1 MAGIVSGV
9 NVITEFETPESA
21 SYSGYIDYMNKE
33 QGKQE
38 QYKEYND
45 YLAKTDSLFTMEKD
59 NLSENEI
66 KELKSLFEKAQ
77 ENGSVLWKTVI
88 SFDNRWLEQNGIYDM
103 KSDILNETKMRE
115 AIRKGIDAMLNNEG
129 LQYAFWSA
137 GIHYD
142 TDNIHVHVAT
152 VEPIPMRQKK
162 TYKQYEVSRNEK
174 NKLVHKKP
182 VLNGKGEQVV
192 KEEYVGV
199 FKASSIKLCKS
210 AVANEIMQQRDV
222 TLEINSIIRDQ
233 ILKNKANIS
242 FRMDPK
248 LQEQFFKVYE
258 MLPDC
263 PKNMWKYGQNIMKP
277 IRSEIDELSDLYL
290 SVYHGE
296 EMKRIKELLK
306 IQAARYMA
314 AYGDTG
320 KDYGIGK
327 MEDLHKRLG
336 NIILAEMRTFALE
349 EKENEQ
355 EKFDGKEIEEVLPV
369 ETEEIE
375 EVLPVETEEIED
387 ASLEEAVY
395 SKWTKEYKEAR
406 KSFYGSALKEP
417 DEERGVWLYEQEAEK
432 GNVLALFDLAEIYKN
447 GNTEE
452 KEKSAVYYQR
462 AVKGWKVLAEKENLT
477 NHQKGT
483 ILYKLGKCYDRGYGV
498 EQDADQAKKYYQS
511 AESKGNN
518 YAAYSLGNIFYYQE
532 KDHETAYEHYR
543 KGVSDQ
549 YRKNPFGDYQFA
561 VLSEKGIGRKE
572 GEVQAEQYFKQALNG
587 FIKLD
592 KDINDPK
599 LEYRMGYMFYQGI
612 GTEQDTEKALEYLKK
627 ATVKGHTYAEWMIGK
642 IYLERGEKEDGINWL
657 KKAAEHEAAQ
667 QESGCAQYYLGK
679 MYLLGE
685 DTERNIEEA
694 VKWFEK
700 ASENGNQYAQYQLGK
715 IYLTGINGNQN
726 MKKALEW
733 LKKSAEQNNQY
744 AQYMLGKIYMNG
756 VGVEKNLQEAV
767 KWFEKSAEQEN
778 GCAQYYLGK
787 MYLLGEDTER
797 DIEEAVKWFEKA
809 SENGNQY
816 AQYQLGKIYLTG
828 INGNQNMKKA
838 LEWLKKSA
846 EQNNQYAQY
855 MLGKIYM
862 NGVGVEKNLQEA
874 VKWFEKSAE
883 QENGYA
889 QYYLGKIYLQSR
901 DMEKAGEWIGRAIRN
916 RNEAAIHLYVNEAT
930 KLGKISVGKEFEKVK
945 RNFNKSM
952 NQFIKSLR
960 KDYEAWKN
968 IMEHDRML
976 EKELNVSST
985 EELIV

>member
-355 EKFDGKEIEEVLPV
+355 EKFDGKEIEEVLPM
-369 ETEEIE
+369 E
-375 EVLPVETEEIED
+375 LPVEAEEIED

-406 KSFYGSALKEP
+406 KSFYGSALEEP

-498 EQDADQAKKYYQS
+498 EQDVDQAKKYYQS

-572 GEVQAEQYFKQALNG
+572 GEVQAEQYFEQALNG
-587 FIKLD
+587 FIQLD

-657 KKAAEHEAAQ
+657 KKAAEHDNPLAQYTMGKLYLKGEKVEKDPMKVKELFQKAAQ
-667 QESGCAQYYLGK
+667 QEHEYAQYYLGK

-756 VGVEKNLQEAV
+756 MGVEKNLQE
-767 KWFEKSAEQEN
+767 S
-778 GCAQYYLGK
+778 
-787 MYLLGEDTER
+787 
-797 DIEEAVKWFEKA
+797 
-809 SENGNQY
+809 
-816 AQYQLGKIYLTG
+816 
-828 INGNQNMKKA
+828 
-838 LEWLKKSA
+838 
-846 EQNNQYAQY
+846 
-855 MLGKIYM
+855 
-862 NGVGVEKNLQEA
+862 

-889 QYYLGKIYLQSR
+889 QYYLGKIYLQAG
-901 DMEKAGEWIGRAIRN
+901 DMEKAGEWIGKAIGN

-985 EELIV
+985 EELTV

>member
-38 QYKEYND
+38 QYKEYNN
-45 YLAKTDSLFTMEKD
+45 YLAKTDSLFTLEKD

-129 LQYAFWSA
+129 LQHAFWSA

-320 KDYGIGK
+320 KDYGTGK
-327 MEDLHKRLG
+327 LEDLHKRLG

-349 EKENEQ
+349 EKENER

-369 ETEEIE
+369 EM
-375 EVLPVETEEIED
+375 EEIED

-406 KSFYGSALKEP
+406 KSFYGSALEEP
-417 DEERGVWLYEQEAEK
+417 DEARGVWLYEQEAEK

-477 NHQKGT
+477 NRQKGT

-498 EQDADQAKKYYQS
+498 ERDADQAKKYYQS

-532 KDHETAYEHYR
+532 KDQETAYEHYR
-543 KGVSDQ
+543 KCVSDQ

-561 VLSEKGIGRKE
+561 VLSEKGIGGKE
-572 GEVQAEQYFKQALNG
+572 GEVQAEQYFEQALNG
-587 FIKLD
+587 FIQLD
-592 KDINDPK
+592 KDINDSK

-657 KKAAEHEAAQ
+657 KKAAEHENPLAQYTIGKLYLKGEEVEKDPMKAKKLFQKAAQ
-667 QESGCAQYYLGK
+667 QEHEYAQYYLGK

-685 DTERNIEEA
+685 DTGQNIEEA

-756 VGVEKNLQEAV
+756 MGVEKNLQE
-767 KWFEKSAEQEN
+767 S
-778 GCAQYYLGK
+778 
-787 MYLLGEDTER
+787 
-797 DIEEAVKWFEKA
+797 
-809 SENGNQY
+809 
-816 AQYQLGKIYLTG
+816 
-828 INGNQNMKKA
+828 
-838 LEWLKKSA
+838 
-846 EQNNQYAQY
+846 
-855 MLGKIYM
+855 
-862 NGVGVEKNLQEA
+862 

-889 QYYLGKIYLQSR
+889 QYYLGKIYLQAG

-930 KLGKISVGKEFEKVK
+930 KLGKISAGKEFEKVK

-976 EKELNVSST
+976 EKELNVSSI
-985 EELIV
+985 EELTV

>member
-355 EKFDGKEIEEVLPV
+355 EKFDGKEIEEVLPM
-369 ETEEIE
+369 E
-375 EVLPVETEEIED
+375 LPVEAEEIED

-406 KSFYGSALKEP
+406 KSFYGSALEEP

-498 EQDADQAKKYYQS
+498 EQDVDQAKKYYQS

-572 GEVQAEQYFKQALNG
+572 GEVQAEQYFEQALNG
-587 FIKLD
+587 FIQLD

-657 KKAAEHEAAQ
+657 KKAAEHDNPLAQYTMGKLYLKGEKVEKDPMKVKELFQKAAQ
-667 QESGCAQYYLGK
+667 QEHEYAQYYLGK

-756 VGVEKNLQEAV
+756 MGVEKNLQESV
-767 KWFEKSAEQEN
+767 KWF
-778 GCAQYYLGK
+778 G
-787 MYLLGEDTER
+787 
-797 DIEEAVKWFEKA
+797 
-809 SENGNQY
+809 
-816 AQYQLGKIYLTG
+816 
-828 INGNQNMKKA
+828 
-838 LEWLKKSA
+838 
-846 EQNNQYAQY
+846 
-855 MLGKIYM
+855 
-862 NGVGVEKNLQEA
+862 
-874 VKWFEKSAE
+874 KSAE

-889 QYYLGKIYLQSR
+889 QYYLGKIYLQAG
-901 DMEKAGEWIGRAIRN
+901 DMEKAGEWIGKAIGN

-985 EELIV
+985 EELTV

>member
-1 MAGIVSGV
+1 MSGIVSGV

-59 NLSENEI
+59 NLSEDEI

-103 KSDILNETKMRE
+103 KSGILNETKMRE
-115 AIRKGIDAMLNNEG
+115 AIRKGVNRMLDNEG
-129 LQYAFWSA
+129 LQHALWSA

-182 VLNGKGEQVV
+182 VLNGKGEQLV

-233 ILKNKANIS
+233 ILKNKENIS
-242 FRMDPK
+242 FRIDPK

-277 IRSEIDELSDLYL
+277 VRSEIDELSDLYL
-290 SVYHGE
+290 SMYHGK

-306 IQAARYMA
+306 IQTAQYMA
-314 AYGDTG
+314 TYGDTG
-320 KDYGIGK
+320 KDYGTGK
-327 MEDLHKRLG
+327 LEDLHKRLG

-349 EKENEQ
+349 EKENER
-355 EKFDGKEIEEVLPV
+355 EEFGGREIENVFPV
-369 ETEEIE
+369 ELEEIE
-375 EVLPVETEEIED
+375 E
-387 ASLEEAVY
+387 ASLEEEVY

-406 KSFYGSALKEP
+406 KSFYGSALEEP
-417 DEERGVWLYEQEAEK
+417 DEERGIRLYEQEAEN
-432 GNVLALFDLAEIYKN
+432 GNVLALFDLAE
-447 GNTEE
+447 
-452 KEKSAVYYQR
+452 
-462 AVKGWKVLAEKENLT
+462 
-477 NHQKGT
+477 
-483 ILYKLGKCYDRGYGV
+483 
-498 EQDADQAKKYYQS
+498 
-511 AESKGNN
+511 
-518 YAAYSLGNIFYYQE
+518 
-532 KDHETAYEHYR
+532 
-543 KGVSDQ
+543 
-549 YRKNPFGDYQFA
+549 
-561 VLSEKGIGRKE
+561 
-572 GEVQAEQYFKQALNG
+572 
-587 FIKLD
+587 
-592 KDINDPK
+592 
-599 LEYRMGYMFYQGI
+599 MGYMFYQGI
-612 GTEQDTEKALEYLKK
+612 GTEQDTEKALGYLKK
-627 ATVKGHTYAEWMIGK
+627 ATVKGHAYAEWLIGK
-642 IYLERGEKEDGINWL
+642 IYLEKGKKEEGINWL
-657 KKAAEHEAAQ
+657 KKAAEHENPLAQYTIGKLYLKGEEVEKDPMKAKELFQKAAQ
-667 QESGCAQYYLGK
+667 QEHEYAQYYLGK

-685 DTERNIEEA
+685 DTEQNIEEA

-756 VGVEKNLQEAV
+756 MGVEKNLQE
-767 KWFEKSAEQEN
+767 S
-778 GCAQYYLGK
+778 
-787 MYLLGEDTER
+787 
-797 DIEEAVKWFEKA
+797 
-809 SENGNQY
+809 
-816 AQYQLGKIYLTG
+816 
-828 INGNQNMKKA
+828 
-838 LEWLKKSA
+838 
-846 EQNNQYAQY
+846 
-855 MLGKIYM
+855 
-862 NGVGVEKNLQEA
+862 

>member
-129 LQYAFWSA
+129 LQHAFWSA

-210 AVANEIMQQRDV
+210 AIANEIMQQRDV

-355 EKFDGKEIEEVLPV
+355 EKFDGKEIEEVLPM
-369 ETEEIE
+369 E
-375 EVLPVETEEIED
+375 LPVEAEEIED

-406 KSFYGSALKEP
+406 KSFYGSALEEP

-498 EQDADQAKKYYQS
+498 EQDVDQAKKYYQS

-572 GEVQAEQYFKQALNG
+572 GEVQAEQYFEQALNG
-587 FIKLD
+587 FIQLD

-657 KKAAEHEAAQ
+657 KKAAEHDNPLAQYTMGKLYLKGEKVEKDPMKVKELFQKAAQ
-667 QESGCAQYYLGK
+667 QEHEYAQYYLGK

-756 VGVEKNLQEAV
+756 MGVEKNLQE
-767 KWFEKSAEQEN
+767 S
-778 GCAQYYLGK
+778 
-787 MYLLGEDTER
+787 
-797 DIEEAVKWFEKA
+797 
-809 SENGNQY
+809 
-816 AQYQLGKIYLTG
+816 
-828 INGNQNMKKA
+828 
-838 LEWLKKSA
+838 
-846 EQNNQYAQY
+846 
-855 MLGKIYM
+855 
-862 NGVGVEKNLQEA
+862 

-889 QYYLGKIYLQSR
+889 QYYLGKIYLQAG
-901 DMEKAGEWIGRAIRN
+901 DMEKAGEWIGKAIGN

-985 EELIV
+985 EELTV

>member
-129 LQYAFWSA
+129 LQHAFWSA

-162 TYKQYEVSRNEK
+162 FFKQYTVSRNEK

-375 EVLPVETEEIED
+375 D
-387 ASLEEAVY
+387 ASVEEAVY

-561 VLSEKGIGRKE
+561 VLSQEGIGGKE
-572 GEVQAEQYFKQALNG
+572 GAIQAERYFEQALNG

-592 KDINDPK
+592 EDINDPK

-612 GTEQDTEKALEYLKK
+612 GTEQDTEKALGYLKK
-627 ATVKGHTYAEWMIGK
+627 ATVKGHAYAEWLIGK
-642 IYLERGEKEDGINWL
+642 IYLEKGKKEEGINWL
-657 KKAAEHEAAQ
+657 KKAAEHENPLAQYTIGKLYLKGEEVEKDPMKAKELFQKAAQ
-667 QESGCAQYYLGK
+667 QEHEYAQYYLGK

-685 DTERNIEEA
+685 DTEQNIEEA

-733 LKKSAEQNNQY
+733 LKKSAEQENGY

-756 VGVEKNLQEAV
+756 MGVEKNLQE
-767 KWFEKSAEQEN
+767 S
-778 GCAQYYLGK
+778 
-787 MYLLGEDTER
+787 
-797 DIEEAVKWFEKA
+797 
-809 SENGNQY
+809 
-816 AQYQLGKIYLTG
+816 
-828 INGNQNMKKA
+828 
-838 LEWLKKSA
+838 
-846 EQNNQYAQY
+846 
-855 MLGKIYM
+855 
-862 NGVGVEKNLQEA
+862 

>member
-162 TYKQYEVSRNEK
+162 FFKQYTVSRNEK

-355 EKFDGKEIEEVLPV
+355 EKFDGK
-369 ETEEIE
+369 EIE

-667 QESGCAQYYLGK
+667 QE
-679 MYLLGE
+679 
-685 DTERNIEEA
+685 
-694 VKWFEK
+694 
-700 ASENGNQYAQYQLGK
+700 
-715 IYLTGINGNQN
+715 
-726 MKKALEW
+726 
-733 LKKSAEQNNQY
+733 
-744 AQYMLGKIYMNG
+744 
-756 VGVEKNLQEAV
+756 
-767 KWFEKSAEQEN
+767 N

-862 NGVGVEKNLQEA
+862 NGMGVEKNLQEA

-889 QYYLGKIYLQSR
+889 QYYLGKIYLQAG
-901 DMEKAGEWIGRAIRN
+901 DMEKAGEWIGKAIGN

-985 EELIV
+985 EELTV

>member
-129 LQYAFWSA
+129 LQHAFWSA

-162 TYKQYEVSRNEK
+162 FFKQYTVSRNEK

-387 ASLEEAVY
+387 ASVEEAVY

-561 VLSEKGIGRKE
+561 VLSQEGIGGKE
-572 GEVQAEQYFKQALNG
+572 GAIQAERYFEQALNG

-592 KDINDPK
+592 EDINDPK

-612 GTEQDTEKALEYLKK
+612 GTEQDTEKALGYLKK
-627 ATVKGHTYAEWMIGK
+627 ATVKGHAYAEWLIGK
-642 IYLERGEKEDGINWL
+642 IYLEKGKKEEGINWL
-657 KKAAEHEAAQ
+657 KKAAEHENPLAQYTIGKLYLKGEEVEKDPMKAKELFQKAAQ
-667 QESGCAQYYLGK
+667 QEHEYAQYYLGK

-685 DTERNIEEA
+685 DTEQNIEEA

-733 LKKSAEQNNQY
+733 LKKSAEQENGY

-756 VGVEKNLQEAV
+756 MGVEKNLQE
-767 KWFEKSAEQEN
+767 S
-778 GCAQYYLGK
+778 
-787 MYLLGEDTER
+787 
-797 DIEEAVKWFEKA
+797 
-809 SENGNQY
+809 
-816 AQYQLGKIYLTG
+816 
-828 INGNQNMKKA
+828 
-838 LEWLKKSA
+838 
-846 EQNNQYAQY
+846 
-855 MLGKIYM
+855 
-862 NGVGVEKNLQEA
+862 

>member
-129 LQYAFWSA
+129 LQHAFWSS

-162 TYKQYEVSRNEK
+162 FFKQYTVSRNEK

-375 EVLPVETEEIED
+375 D
-387 ASLEEAVY
+387 ASVEEAVY

-561 VLSEKGIGRKE
+561 VLSQEGIGGKE
-572 GEVQAEQYFKQALNG
+572 GAIQAERYFEQALNG

-592 KDINDPK
+592 EDINDPK

-612 GTEQDTEKALEYLKK
+612 GTEQDTEKALGYLKK
-627 ATVKGHTYAEWMIGK
+627 ATVKGHAYAEWLIGK
-642 IYLERGEKEDGINWL
+642 IYLEKGKKEEGINWL
-657 KKAAEHEAAQ
+657 KKAAEHENPLAQYTIGKLYLKGEEVEKDPMKAKELFQKAAQ
-667 QESGCAQYYLGK
+667 QEHEYAQYYLGK

-685 DTERNIEEA
+685 DTEQNIEEA

-756 VGVEKNLQEAV
+756 MGVEKNLQE
-767 KWFEKSAEQEN
+767 S
-778 GCAQYYLGK
+778 
-787 MYLLGEDTER
+787 
-797 DIEEAVKWFEKA
+797 
-809 SENGNQY
+809 
-816 AQYQLGKIYLTG
+816 
-828 INGNQNMKKA
+828 
-838 LEWLKKSA
+838 
-846 EQNNQYAQY
+846 
-855 MLGKIYM
+855 
-862 NGVGVEKNLQEA
+862 

>member
-129 LQYAFWSA
+129 LQHAFWSA

-210 AVANEIMQQRDV
+210 AIANEIMQQRDV

-355 EKFDGKEIEEVLPV
+355 EKFDGKEIEEVLPM
-369 ETEEIE
+369 E
-375 EVLPVETEEIED
+375 LPVEAEEIED

-406 KSFYGSALKEP
+406 KSFYGSALEEP

-498 EQDADQAKKYYQS
+498 EQDVDQAKKYYQS

-561 VLSEKGIGRKE
+561 VLSEKGIGGKE
-572 GEVQAEQYFKQALNG
+572 GEVQAEQYFEQALNG
-587 FIKLD
+587 FIQLD

-612 GTEQDTEKALEYLKK
+612 GTEQDTEKALGYLKK
-627 ATVKGHTYAEWMIGK
+627 ATVKGHAYAEWLIGK
-642 IYLERGEKEDGINWL
+642 IYLEKGKKEEGINWL
-657 KKAAEHEAAQ
+657 KKAAEHENPLAQYTIGKLYLKGEEVEKNLMKAKELFQKAAQ
-667 QESGCAQYYLGK
+667 QEHEYAQYYLGK

-685 DTERNIEEA
+685 DTE
-694 VKWFEK
+694 
-700 ASENGNQYAQYQLGK
+700 
-715 IYLTGINGNQN
+715 QN
-726 MKKALEW
+726 
-733 LKKSAEQNNQY
+733 
-744 AQYMLGKIYMNG
+744 
-756 VGVEKNLQEAV
+756 
-767 KWFEKSAEQEN
+767 
-778 GCAQYYLGK
+778 
-787 MYLLGEDTER
+787 
-797 DIEEAVKWFEKA
+797 IEEAVKWFEKA

-889 QYYLGKIYLQSR
+889 QYYLGKIYLQAG
-901 DMEKAGEWIGRAIRN
+901 DMEKAGEWIGKAIGN

-985 EELIV
+985 EELTV

>member
-129 LQYAFWSA
+129 LQHAFWSA

-162 TYKQYEVSRNEK
+162 FFKQYTVSRNEK

-387 ASLEEAVY
+387 ASVEEAVY

-561 VLSEKGIGRKE
+561 VLSQEGIGGKE
-572 GEVQAEQYFKQALNG
+572 GAIQAERYFEQALNG

-592 KDINDPK
+592 EDINDPK

-612 GTEQDTEKALEYLKK
+612 GTEQDTEKALGYLKK
-627 ATVKGHTYAEWMIGK
+627 ATVKGHAYAEWLIGK
-642 IYLERGEKEDGINWL
+642 IYLEKGKKEEGINWL
-657 KKAAEHEAAQ
+657 KKAAEHENPLAQYTIGKLYLKGEEVEKDPMKAKELFQKAAQ
-667 QESGCAQYYLGK
+667 QEHEYAQYYLGK

-685 DTERNIEEA
+685 DTEQNIEEA

-756 VGVEKNLQEAV
+756 MGVEKNLQE
-767 KWFEKSAEQEN
+767 S
-778 GCAQYYLGK
+778 
-787 MYLLGEDTER
+787 
-797 DIEEAVKWFEKA
+797 
-809 SENGNQY
+809 
-816 AQYQLGKIYLTG
+816 
-828 INGNQNMKKA
+828 
-838 LEWLKKSA
+838 
-846 EQNNQYAQY
+846 
-855 MLGKIYM
+855 
-862 NGVGVEKNLQEA
+862 

>member
-115 AIRKGIDAMLNNEG
+115 AIRKGIDTMLNNEG
-129 LQYAFWSA
+129 LQHAFWSA

-162 TYKQYEVSRNEK
+162 TYKKYEVSRNEK

-210 AVANEIMQQRDV
+210 AIANEIMQQRDV

-355 EKFDGKEIEEVLPV
+355 EKFDGKEIEEVLPM
-369 ETEEIE
+369 E
-375 EVLPVETEEIED
+375 LPVEAEEIED

-406 KSFYGSALKEP
+406 KSFYGSALEEP

-498 EQDADQAKKYYQS
+498 EQDVDQAKKYYQS

-572 GEVQAEQYFKQALNG
+572 GEVQAEQYFEQALNG
-587 FIKLD
+587 FIQLD

-657 KKAAEHEAAQ
+657 KKAAEHDNPLAQYTMGKLYLKGEKVEKDPMKVKELFQKAAQ
-667 QESGCAQYYLGK
+667 QEHEYAQYYLGK

-756 VGVEKNLQEAV
+756 MGVEKNLQE
-767 KWFEKSAEQEN
+767 S
-778 GCAQYYLGK
+778 
-787 MYLLGEDTER
+787 
-797 DIEEAVKWFEKA
+797 
-809 SENGNQY
+809 
-816 AQYQLGKIYLTG
+816 
-828 INGNQNMKKA
+828 
-838 LEWLKKSA
+838 
-846 EQNNQYAQY
+846 
-855 MLGKIYM
+855 
-862 NGVGVEKNLQEA
+862 

-889 QYYLGKIYLQSR
+889 QYYLGKIYLQAG
-901 DMEKAGEWIGRAIRN
+901 DMEKAGEWIGKAIGN

-985 EELIV
+985 EELTV

>member
-129 LQYAFWSA
+129 LQHAFWSA

-210 AVANEIMQQRDV
+210 AIANEIMQQRDV

-320 KDYGIGK
+320 KDYGTGK
-327 MEDLHKRLG
+327 LEDLHKRLG

-369 ETEEIE
+369 EM
-375 EVLPVETEEIED
+375 EEIED

-406 KSFYGSALKEP
+406 KSFYGSALEEP
-417 DEERGVWLYEQEAEK
+417 DEERGIWLYEQEAEK

-498 EQDADQAKKYYQS
+498 ERDADQAKKYYQS

-532 KDHETAYEHYR
+532 KDQETAYEHYR
-543 KGVSDQ
+543 KGVSAQ

-561 VLSEKGIGRKE
+561 VLSEKGIGGKE
-572 GEVQAEQYFKQALNG
+572 GEVQAEQYFEQALNG
-587 FIKLD
+587 FIQLD

-612 GTEQDTEKALEYLKK
+612 GTEQDTEKALGYLKK
-627 ATVKGHTYAEWMIGK
+627 ATVKGHAYAEWLIGK
-642 IYLERGEKEDGINWL
+642 IYLEKGKKEEGINWL
-657 KKAAEHEAAQ
+657 KKAAEHENPLAQYTIGKLYLKGEEVEKNPMKAKELFQKAAQ
-667 QESGCAQYYLGK
+667 QEHEYAQYYLGK

-685 DTERNIEEA
+685 DTEQNIEEA

-756 VGVEKNLQEAV
+756 IGVEKNLQE
-767 KWFEKSAEQEN
+767 S
-778 GCAQYYLGK
+778 
-787 MYLLGEDTER
+787 
-797 DIEEAVKWFEKA
+797 
-809 SENGNQY
+809 
-816 AQYQLGKIYLTG
+816 
-828 INGNQNMKKA
+828 
-838 LEWLKKSA
+838 
-846 EQNNQYAQY
+846 
-855 MLGKIYM
+855 
-862 NGVGVEKNLQEA
+862 

-889 QYYLGKIYLQSR
+889 QYYLGKIYLQAGN
-901 DMEKAGEWIGRAIRN
+901 MEKAGKWIGRAIRN

-945 RNFNKSM
+945 QNFNKSM

-985 EELIV
+985 EELTV

>member
-1 MAGIVSGV
+1 MSGIVSGV

-103 KSDILNETKMRE
+103 KNDILNETKMRE

-129 LQYAFWSA
+129 LQHAFWSA

-182 VLNGKGEQVV
+182 VLNGKGEQLV

-233 ILKNKANIS
+233 ILKNKENIS
-242 FRMDPK
+242 FRIDPK

-320 KDYGIGK
+320 KDYATGK
-327 MEDLHKRLG
+327 LEDLHKRLG

-349 EKENEQ
+349 EKENER

-369 ETEEIE
+369 EM
-375 EVLPVETEEIED
+375 EEIED

-406 KSFYGSALKEP
+406 KSFYGSALEEP
-417 DEERGVWLYEQEAEK
+417 DEARGVWLYEQEAKK

-477 NHQKGT
+477 NRQKGT

-498 EQDADQAKKYYQS
+498 ERDADQAKKYYQS

-532 KDHETAYEHYR
+532 KDQETAYEHYR

-561 VLSEKGIGRKE
+561 VLSEKGIGGKE
-572 GEVQAEQYFKQALNG
+572 GEVQAEQYFEQALNG
-587 FIKLD
+587 FIQLD

-612 GTEQDTEKALEYLKK
+612 GTEQDMEKALEYLKK
-627 ATVKGHTYAEWMIGK
+627 ATVKGHTYAEWLIGK
-642 IYLERGEKEDGINWL
+642 IYLEKGKREEGINWL
-657 KKAAEHEAAQ
+657 KKAAEHENPLAQYTIGKLYLKGEEVEKDPMKAKELFQKAAQ
-667 QESGCAQYYLGK
+667 QEHEYAQYYLGK

-685 DTERNIEEA
+685 DTGQNIEEA

-756 VGVEKNLQEAV
+756 MGVEKNLQE
-767 KWFEKSAEQEN
+767 S
-778 GCAQYYLGK
+778 
-787 MYLLGEDTER
+787 
-797 DIEEAVKWFEKA
+797 
-809 SENGNQY
+809 
-816 AQYQLGKIYLTG
+816 
-828 INGNQNMKKA
+828 
-838 LEWLKKSA
+838 
-846 EQNNQYAQY
+846 
-855 MLGKIYM
+855 
-862 NGVGVEKNLQEA
+862 

-889 QYYLGKIYLQSR
+889 QYYLGKIYLQAG

-930 KLGKISVGKEFEKVK
+930 KLGRISAGKEFEKLK

-985 EELIV
+985 EELTV

>member
-1 MAGIVSGV
+1 
-9 NVITEFETPESA
+9 
-21 SYSGYIDYMNKE
+21 
-33 QGKQE
+33 
-38 QYKEYND
+38 
-45 YLAKTDSLFTMEKD
+45 
-59 NLSENEI
+59 
-66 KELKSLFEKAQ
+66 
-77 ENGSVLWKTVI
+77 
-88 SFDNRWLEQNGIYDM
+88 
-103 KSDILNETKMRE
+103 
-115 AIRKGIDAMLNNEG
+115 
-129 LQYAFWSA
+129 
-137 GIHYD
+137 
-142 TDNIHVHVAT
+142 
-152 VEPIPMRQKK
+152 
-162 TYKQYEVSRNEK
+162 
-174 NKLVHKKP
+174 
-182 VLNGKGEQVV
+182 
-192 KEEYVGV
+192 
-199 FKASSIKLCKS
+199 
-210 AVANEIMQQRDV
+210 MQQRDV

-233 ILKNKANIS
+233 ILKNKENIS
-242 FRMDPK
+242 FRIDPK

-320 KDYGIGK
+320 KDYATGK
-327 MEDLHKRLG
+327 LEDLHKRLG

-369 ETEEIE
+369 EM
-375 EVLPVETEEIED
+375 EEIED

-406 KSFYGSALKEP
+406 KSFYGSALEEP
-417 DEERGVWLYEQEAEK
+417 DEERGIWLYEQEAEK

-498 EQDADQAKKYYQS
+498 ERDADQAKKYYQS

-532 KDHETAYEHYR
+532 KDQETAYEHYR
-543 KGVSDQ
+543 KGVSAQ

-561 VLSEKGIGRKE
+561 VLSEKGIGGKE
-572 GEVQAEQYFKQALNG
+572 GEVQAEQYFEQALNG
-587 FIKLD
+587 FIQLD

-612 GTEQDTEKALEYLKK
+612 GTEQDTEKALGYLKK
-627 ATVKGHTYAEWMIGK
+627 ATVKGHAYAEWLIGK
-642 IYLERGEKEDGINWL
+642 IYLEKGKKEEGINWL
-657 KKAAEHEAAQ
+657 KKAAEHENPLAQYTIGKLYLKGEEVEKNPMKAKELFQKAAQ
-667 QESGCAQYYLGK
+667 QEHEYAQYYLGK

-685 DTERNIEEA
+685 DTGQNIEEA

-715 IYLTGINGNQN
+715 IYLTGINGNHN
-726 MKKALEW
+726 MKKALE
-733 LKKSAEQNNQY
+733 SAEQNNQY

-756 VGVEKNLQEAV
+756 MGVEKNLQE
-767 KWFEKSAEQEN
+767 S
-778 GCAQYYLGK
+778 
-787 MYLLGEDTER
+787 
-797 DIEEAVKWFEKA
+797 
-809 SENGNQY
+809 
-816 AQYQLGKIYLTG
+816 
-828 INGNQNMKKA
+828 
-838 LEWLKKSA
+838 
-846 EQNNQYAQY
+846 
-855 MLGKIYM
+855 
-862 NGVGVEKNLQEA
+862 

-889 QYYLGKIYLQSR
+889 QYYLGKIYLQAG

-930 KLGKISVGKEFEKVK
+930 KLGRISVGKEFEKVK

>member
-327 MEDLHKRLG
+327 LEDLHKRLG

-355 EKFDGKEIEEVLPV
+355 EKFDGKEIEEVLPM
-369 ETEEIE
+369 E
-375 EVLPVETEEIED
+375 LPVEAEEIED

-406 KSFYGSALKEP
+406 KSFYGSALEEP

-498 EQDADQAKKYYQS
+498 EQDVDQAKKYYQS

-572 GEVQAEQYFKQALNG
+572 GEVQAEQYFEQALNG
-587 FIKLD
+587 FIQLD

-657 KKAAEHEAAQ
+657 KKAAEHDNPLAQYTMGKLYLKGEKVEKDPMKVKELFQKAAQ
-667 QESGCAQYYLGK
+667 QEHEYAQYYLGK

-756 VGVEKNLQEAV
+756 MGVEKNLQE
-767 KWFEKSAEQEN
+767 S
-778 GCAQYYLGK
+778 
-787 MYLLGEDTER
+787 
-797 DIEEAVKWFEKA
+797 
-809 SENGNQY
+809 
-816 AQYQLGKIYLTG
+816 
-828 INGNQNMKKA
+828 
-838 LEWLKKSA
+838 
-846 EQNNQYAQY
+846 
-855 MLGKIYM
+855 
-862 NGVGVEKNLQEA
+862 

-889 QYYLGKIYLQSR
+889 QYYLGKIYLQAG
-901 DMEKAGEWIGRAIRN
+901 DMEKAGEWIGKAIGN

-985 EELIV
+985 EELTV

>member
-1 MAGIVSGV
+1 MSGIVSGV

-103 KSDILNETKMRE
+103 KNDILNETKMRE

-129 LQYAFWSA
+129 LQHAFWSA

-355 EKFDGKEIEEVLPV
+355 EKFDGK
-369 ETEEIE
+369 EIE

-744 AQYMLGKIYMNG
+744 AH
-756 VGVEKNLQEAV
+756 
-767 KWFEKSAEQEN
+767 
-778 GCAQYYLGK
+778 
-787 MYLLGEDTER
+787 
-797 DIEEAVKWFEKA
+797 
-809 SENGNQY
+809 
-816 AQYQLGKIYLTG
+816 
-828 INGNQNMKKA
+828 
-838 LEWLKKSA
+838 
-846 EQNNQYAQY
+846 Y

-889 QYYLGKIYLQSR
+889 QYYLGKIYLQAG
-901 DMEKAGEWIGRAIRN
+901 DMEKAGEWIGKAIGN

-930 KLGKISVGKEFEKVK
+930 KLGKISVGKEFEKLK

-985 EELIV
+985 EELTV

>member
-129 LQYAFWSA
+129 LQHAFWSA

-210 AVANEIMQQRDV
+210 AIANEIMQQRDV

-355 EKFDGKEIEEVLPV
+355 EKFDGK
-369 ETEEIE
+369 EIE

-778 GCAQYYLGK
+778 G
-787 MYLLGEDTER
+787 
-797 DIEEAVKWFEKA
+797 
-809 SENGNQY
+809 
-816 AQYQLGKIYLTG
+816 
-828 INGNQNMKKA
+828 
-838 LEWLKKSA
+838 
-846 EQNNQYAQY
+846 
-855 MLGKIYM
+855 
-862 NGVGVEKNLQEA
+862 
-874 VKWFEKSAE
+874 
-883 QENGYA
+883 YA

-985 EELIV
+985 EELTV

>member
-129 LQYAFWSA
+129 LQHAFWSA

-355 EKFDGKEIEEVLPV
+355 EKFDGK
-369 ETEEIE
+369 EIE

-778 GCAQYYLGK
+778 G
-787 MYLLGEDTER
+787 
-797 DIEEAVKWFEKA
+797 
-809 SENGNQY
+809 
-816 AQYQLGKIYLTG
+816 
-828 INGNQNMKKA
+828 
-838 LEWLKKSA
+838 
-846 EQNNQYAQY
+846 
-855 MLGKIYM
+855 
-862 NGVGVEKNLQEA
+862 
-874 VKWFEKSAE
+874 
-883 QENGYA
+883 YA

>member
-129 LQYAFWSA
+129 LQHAFWSA

-210 AVANEIMQQRDV
+210 AIANEIMQQRDV

-320 KDYGIGK
+320 KDYGSCK
-327 MEDLHKRLG
+327 M
-336 NIILAEMRTFALE
+336 
-349 EKENEQ
+349 
-355 EKFDGKEIEEVLPV
+355 V
-369 ETEEIE
+369 
-375 EVLPVETEEIED
+375 
-387 ASLEEAVY
+387 
-395 SKWTKEYKEAR
+395 
-406 KSFYGSALKEP
+406 
-417 DEERGVWLYEQEAEK
+417 
-432 GNVLALFDLAEIYKN
+432 
-447 GNTEE
+447 
-452 KEKSAVYYQR
+452 
-462 AVKGWKVLAEKENLT
+462 
-477 NHQKGT
+477 
-483 ILYKLGKCYDRGYGV
+483 
-498 EQDADQAKKYYQS
+498 
-511 AESKGNN
+511 
-518 YAAYSLGNIFYYQE
+518 
-532 KDHETAYEHYR
+532 
-543 KGVSDQ
+543 
-549 YRKNPFGDYQFA
+549 
-561 VLSEKGIGRKE
+561 
-572 GEVQAEQYFKQALNG
+572 
-587 FIKLD
+587 
-592 KDINDPK
+592 
-599 LEYRMGYMFYQGI
+599 
-612 GTEQDTEKALEYLKK
+612 
-627 ATVKGHTYAEWMIGK
+627 
-642 IYLERGEKEDGINWL
+642 
-657 KKAAEHEAAQ
+657 
-667 QESGCAQYYLGK
+667 
-679 MYLLGE
+679 
-685 DTERNIEEA
+685 
-694 VKWFEK
+694 
-700 ASENGNQYAQYQLGK
+700 
-715 IYLTGINGNQN
+715 
-726 MKKALEW
+726 
-733 LKKSAEQNNQY
+733 
-744 AQYMLGKIYMNG
+744 
-756 VGVEKNLQEAV
+756 
-767 KWFEKSAEQEN
+767 
-778 GCAQYYLGK
+778 
-787 MYLLGEDTER
+787 
-797 DIEEAVKWFEKA
+797 
-809 SENGNQY
+809 
-816 AQYQLGKIYLTG
+816 
-828 INGNQNMKKA
+828 
-838 LEWLKKSA
+838 
-846 EQNNQYAQY
+846 
-855 MLGKIYM
+855 
-862 NGVGVEKNLQEA
+862 
-874 VKWFEKSAE
+874 
-883 QENGYA
+883 
-889 QYYLGKIYLQSR
+889 
-901 DMEKAGEWIGRAIRN
+901 
-916 RNEAAIHLYVNEAT
+916 
-930 KLGKISVGKEFEKVK
+930 
-945 RNFNKSM
+945 
-952 NQFIKSLR
+952 
-960 KDYEAWKN
+960 
-968 IMEHDRML
+968 
-976 EKELNVSST
+976 
-985 EELIV
+985 

>member
-129 LQYAFWSA
+129 LQHAFWSA

-210 AVANEIMQQRDV
+210 AIANEIMQQRDV

-355 EKFDGKEIEEVLPV
+355 EKFDGKEIEEVLPM
-369 ETEEIE
+369 E
-375 EVLPVETEEIED
+375 LPVEAEEIED

-406 KSFYGSALKEP
+406 KSFYGSALEEP

-498 EQDADQAKKYYQS
+498 EQDVDQAKKYYQS

-572 GEVQAEQYFKQALNG
+572 GEVQAEQYFEQALNG
-587 FIKLD
+587 FIQLD

-642 IYLERGEKEDGINWL
+642 IYLESGEKEDGINWL
-657 KKAAEHEAAQ
+657 KKAAEHDNPLAQYTMGKLYLKGEKVEKDPMKVKELFQKAAQ
-667 QESGCAQYYLGK
+667 QEHEYAQYYLGK

-756 VGVEKNLQEAV
+756 MGVEKNLQE
-767 KWFEKSAEQEN
+767 S
-778 GCAQYYLGK
+778 
-787 MYLLGEDTER
+787 
-797 DIEEAVKWFEKA
+797 
-809 SENGNQY
+809 
-816 AQYQLGKIYLTG
+816 
-828 INGNQNMKKA
+828 
-838 LEWLKKSA
+838 
-846 EQNNQYAQY
+846 
-855 MLGKIYM
+855 
-862 NGVGVEKNLQEA
+862 

-889 QYYLGKIYLQSR
+889 QYYLGKIYLQAG
-901 DMEKAGEWIGRAIRN
+901 DMEKAGEWIGKAIGN

-985 EELIV
+985 EELTV

>member
-355 EKFDGKEIEEVLPV
+355 EKFDGK
-369 ETEEIE
+369 EIE

-778 GCAQYYLGK
+778 G
-787 MYLLGEDTER
+787 
-797 DIEEAVKWFEKA
+797 
-809 SENGNQY
+809 
-816 AQYQLGKIYLTG
+816 
-828 INGNQNMKKA
+828 
-838 LEWLKKSA
+838 
-846 EQNNQYAQY
+846 
-855 MLGKIYM
+855 
-862 NGVGVEKNLQEA
+862 
-874 VKWFEKSAE
+874 
-883 QENGYA
+883 YA

>member
-45 YLAKTDSLFTMEKD
+45 YLAKTESLFTMEKD

-129 LQYAFWSA
+129 LQHAFWSA

-210 AVANEIMQQRDV
+210 AIANEIMQQRDV

-355 EKFDGKEIEEVLPV
+355 EKFDGKEIEEVLPM
-369 ETEEIE
+369 E
-375 EVLPVETEEIED
+375 LPVEAEEIED

-406 KSFYGSALKEP
+406 KSFYGSALEEP

-498 EQDADQAKKYYQS
+498 EQDVDQAKKYYQS

-572 GEVQAEQYFKQALNG
+572 GEVQAEQYFEQALNG
-587 FIKLD
+587 FIQLD

-657 KKAAEHEAAQ
+657 KKAAEHDNPLAQYTMGKLYLKGEKVEKDPMKVKELFQKAAQ
-667 QESGCAQYYLGK
+667 QEHEYAQYYLGK

-756 VGVEKNLQEAV
+756 MGVEKNLQE
-767 KWFEKSAEQEN
+767 S
-778 GCAQYYLGK
+778 
-787 MYLLGEDTER
+787 
-797 DIEEAVKWFEKA
+797 
-809 SENGNQY
+809 
-816 AQYQLGKIYLTG
+816 
-828 INGNQNMKKA
+828 
-838 LEWLKKSA
+838 
-846 EQNNQYAQY
+846 
-855 MLGKIYM
+855 
-862 NGVGVEKNLQEA
+862 

-889 QYYLGKIYLQSR
+889 QYYLGKIYLQAG
-901 DMEKAGEWIGRAIRN
+901 DMEKAGEWIGKAIGN

-985 EELIV
+985 EELTV

>member
-129 LQYAFWSA
+129 LQHAFWSA

-162 TYKQYEVSRNEK
+162 FFKQYTVSRNEK

-375 EVLPVETEEIED
+375 D
-387 ASLEEAVY
+387 ASVEEAVY

-561 VLSEKGIGRKE
+561 VLSQEGIGGKE
-572 GEVQAEQYFKQALNG
+572 GAIQAERYFEQALNG

-592 KDINDPK
+592 EDINDPK

-612 GTEQDTEKALEYLKK
+612 GTEQDTEKALGYLKK
-627 ATVKGHTYAEWMIGK
+627 ATVKGHAYAEWLIGK
-642 IYLERGEKEDGINWL
+642 IYLEKGKKEEGINWL
-657 KKAAEHEAAQ
+657 KKAAEHENPLAQYTIGKLYLKGEEVEKDPMKAKELFQKAAQ
-667 QESGCAQYYLGK
+667 QEHEYAQYYLGK

-685 DTERNIEEA
+685 DTEQNIEEA

-756 VGVEKNLQEAV
+756 MGVEKNLQE
-767 KWFEKSAEQEN
+767 S
-778 GCAQYYLGK
+778 
-787 MYLLGEDTER
+787 
-797 DIEEAVKWFEKA
+797 
-809 SENGNQY
+809 
-816 AQYQLGKIYLTG
+816 
-828 INGNQNMKKA
+828 
-838 LEWLKKSA
+838 
-846 EQNNQYAQY
+846 
-855 MLGKIYM
+855 
-862 NGVGVEKNLQEA
+862 

>member
-355 EKFDGKEIEEVLPV
+355 EKFDGKEIEEVLPM
-369 ETEEIE
+369 E
-375 EVLPVETEEIED
+375 LPVEAEEIED

-406 KSFYGSALKEP
+406 KSFYGSALEEP

-498 EQDADQAKKYYQS
+498 EQDVDQAKKYYQS

-572 GEVQAEQYFKQALNG
+572 GEVQAEQYFEQALNG
-587 FIKLD
+587 FIQLD

-642 IYLERGEKEDGINWL
+642 IYLERGEKENGINWL
-657 KKAAEHEAAQ
+657 KKAAEHENPLAQYTIGKLYLKGEEVEKDPMRAKELFQKAAQ
-667 QESGCAQYYLGK
+667 QEHEYAQYYLGK

-685 DTERNIEEA
+685 DTEQNIEEA

-715 IYLTGINGNQN
+715 IYLTGIDGNQD

-756 VGVEKNLQEAV
+756 MGVEKNLQESV
-767 KWFEKSAEQEN
+767 KWFEKSA
-778 GCAQYYLGK
+778 
-787 MYLLGEDTER
+787 D
-797 DIEEAVKWFEKA
+797 
-809 SENGNQY
+809 
-816 AQYQLGKIYLTG
+816 
-828 INGNQNMKKA
+828 
-838 LEWLKKSA
+838 
-846 EQNNQYAQY
+846 
-855 MLGKIYM
+855 
-862 NGVGVEKNLQEA
+862 
-874 VKWFEKSAE
+874 

-889 QYYLGKIYLQSR
+889 QYYLGKIYLQSG

-985 EELIV
+985 EELTV

>member
-162 TYKQYEVSRNEK
+162 FFKQYTVSRNEK

-320 KDYGIGK
+320 KDYGTGK
-327 MEDLHKRLG
+327 LEDLHKRLG

-355 EKFDGKEIEEVLPV
+355 EKFDGK
-369 ETEEIE
+369 EIE

-612 GTEQDTEKALEYLKK
+612 GTEQDTKKALEYLKK

-667 QESGCAQYYLGK
+667 
-679 MYLLGE
+679 
-685 DTERNIEEA
+685 
-694 VKWFEK
+694 
-700 ASENGNQYAQYQLGK
+700 
-715 IYLTGINGNQN
+715 
-726 MKKALEW
+726 
-733 LKKSAEQNNQY
+733 
-744 AQYMLGKIYMNG
+744 
-756 VGVEKNLQEAV
+756 
-767 KWFEKSAEQEN
+767 QEN

-874 VKWFEKSAE
+874 VKWYEKSAE

-889 QYYLGKIYLQSR
+889 QYYLGKIYLQAG
-901 DMEKAGEWIGRAIRN
+901 DMEKAGEWIGKAIGN

-930 KLGKISVGKEFEKVK
+930 KLGKISVGKEFEKLK

-985 EELIV
+985 EELTV